1 MSFQAAIR
9 RALTAPCNLNLAPFL
24 RPAIAGENKT
34 SRPAWSR
41 LNSILDMLMKG
52 ERFNASTL
60 ATQFGTVTKT
70 IYRDIA
76 YLRSRGFRIQFV
88 SGENFFQLKTEA
100 AR

>member
-41 LNSILDMLMKG
+41 LN
-52 ERFNASTL
+52 
-60 ATQFGTVTKT
+60 TKT
-70 IYRDIA
+70 LTARKENTNRLSQGRA
-76 YLRSRGFRIQFV
+76 AELLGVTREHLNRVLRGHRQSRRLTRLYAEKFG
-88 SGENFFQLKTEA
+88 GAK
-100 AR
+100 